1 MQVSVRFNS
10 VLAQRVGA
18 ARLRV
23 VVGDDATIADLMQQ
37 LAATYPGLEPQLAR
51 AVPILGSTHVT
62 PAARVQEGQEVAF
75 LMPVAGGAGWPG
87 RFTADTAGSDAHSPQ
102 GWVGIQSR
110 KVHPVAGGAVTEL

>member
-62 PAARVQEGQEVAF
+62 PAARCRKDKKSLF
-75 LMPVAGGAGWPG
+75 DAGGRWGWLGQVVSRPTQLAAMP
-87 RFTADTAGSDAHSPQ
+87 RFPQ

-110 KVHPVAGGAVTEL
+110 KVHPVAGAVTEL